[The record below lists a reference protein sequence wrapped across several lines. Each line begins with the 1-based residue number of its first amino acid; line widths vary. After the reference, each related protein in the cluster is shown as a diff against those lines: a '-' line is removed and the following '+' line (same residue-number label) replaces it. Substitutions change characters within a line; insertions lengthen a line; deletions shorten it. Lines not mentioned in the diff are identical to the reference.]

1 MSKTRDSKGR
11 FKKIKGRK
19 NPAAVKAGKKG
30 HAKSCGLFGAAK
42 KKSRRKRR

>member
-1 MSKTRDSKGR
+1 MSKYRGKNGR

-30 HAKSCGLFGAAK
+30 HAKSCGLFGSRK
-42 KKSRRKRR
+42 KR